1 MQQARRQQAL
11 LAYERAVQGALRDV
25 NDALSARQRYAE
37 QLDIAGQTL
46 AAQGERA
53 RLAQRRYDTG
63 AAAFLE
69 VLDAQRDLLAAEQQQ
84 VQARRALLA
93 SQASL
98 YAALGGGD
106 LTTPDLQGARP

>member
-1 MQQARRQQAL
+1 RRQQAL

-84 VQARRALLA
+84 VQ
-93 SQASL
+93 
-98 YAALGGGD
+98 
-106 LTTPDLQGARP
+106 